1 MVKNILEGSPF
12 IVLIKYGKFN
22 FLKINIKVKNLEDDN
37 FKEYIFRHNK
47 FDTCFYLKGS
57 THKISITNVYKYF
70 IGYLLFFDG
79 NLVAI
84 LKDNKIRVS
93 KEALKIP
100 LYKEILKYYFEEFK
114 VENFKVVK
122 TLKYEGYFLNFPDI
136 IGSRKEN
143 LAILEQKD

>member
-1 MVKNILEGSPF
+1 MVKNILEGSPT
-12 IVLIKYGKFN
+12 IVRIKFKIFN
-22 FLKINIKVKNLEDDN
+22 IYKVKIKIVDLKNDN
-37 FKEYIFRHNK
+37 FKDYIYKRNRCN
-47 FDTCFYLKGS
+47 TCFYLKGS
-57 THKISITNVYKYF
+57 THKISIISVDHYSVGSL
-70 IGYLLFFDG
+70 IFFDG

-84 LKDNKIRVS
+84 LNIYGSRVS